1 MQCSEIMFKYYSMYV
16 HLRHYSFLNVYH
28 RRHSKKADPNKADIS
43 QVTKLFEA
51 DAGPLSCL

>member
-1 MQCSEIMFKYYSMYV
+1 MQWDYV
-16 HLRHYSFLNVYH
+16 QILLNACTLKTLFFLNVYN

-51 DAGPLSCL
+51 DAGPLTCL